1 MDPVLQLIIVMPF
14 VLLFALIVAAFM
26 REENERF
33 HNTEA
38 AYRRRHPAQEM
49 RVHSPVR
56 SVPTQ
61 RPREESAE
69 LEDVPAPVRHAA

>member
-14 VLLFALIVAAFM
+14 AILFALIIAAFM

-33 HNTEA
+33 HRIEA
-38 AYRRRHPAQEM
+38 AYRRRHTFHQTQAHFP
-49 RVHSPVR
+49 RR

-61 RPREESAE
+61 SSDQESVELADAPRP
-69 LEDVPAPVRHAA
+69 VHHAA

>member
-38 AYRRRHPAQEM
+38 AYRRRHAF
-49 RVHSPVR
+49 H
-56 SVPTQ
+56 T
-61 RPREESAE
+61 
-69 LEDVPAPVRHAA
+69 